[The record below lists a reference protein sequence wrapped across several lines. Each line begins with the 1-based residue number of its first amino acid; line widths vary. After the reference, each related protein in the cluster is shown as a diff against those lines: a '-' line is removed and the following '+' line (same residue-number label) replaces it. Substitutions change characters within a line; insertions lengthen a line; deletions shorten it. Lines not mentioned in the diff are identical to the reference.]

1 MAEYVVSEA
10 SLSAVA
16 DAIREKGGTS
26 EELAFPADFVQ
37 AIEDIET
44 GGGGEV
50 LLASGEYT
58 LASDISADPIRVPVS
73 ANGKVTRYLLVRD
86 SVVTGAA
93 HSYAWYRA
101 SRFGVPDEA
110 NAHFLDG
117 YYCTCRCLA
126 SNGSQA
132 LYSQTNNGY
141 YLAFLNSNTSPT
153 QITFRGY
160 NSSFP
165 VKAGTYLWYIWGEAS
180 T

>member
-1 MAEYVVSEA
+1 MANYVVSDA

-16 DAIREKGGTS
+16 DAIRSKGGTS
-26 EELAFPADFVQ
+26 EELAFQADFVQ

-58 LASDISADPIRVPVS
+58 LASDVSADPIQVPVS
-73 ANGKVTRYLLVRD
+73 VNGKVTRYLLVRD
-86 SVVTGAA
+86 SVATGKA

-101 SRFGVPDEA
+101 TRAGVPDEV
-110 NAHFLDG
+110 NAPFLDG
-117 YYCTCRCLA
+117 YYCTLRCLK
-126 SNGSQA
+126 SNGSQE
-132 LYSQTNNGY
+132 LYSMTSGAY
-141 YLAFLNSNTSPT
+141 YLAFLNSNTDPT
-153 QITFRGY
+153 RLTFRPY
-160 NSSFP
+160 SSSFP